1 MDAKLRLHQHVSET
15 RNRIC
20 SWLRVRRSIT
30 AIKGGADIR
39 VLKTF
44 YLQARRIIIDYA
56 APLLATIH
64 PAQIEHLEKTTKRV
78 AADNVGS
85 ATLDKGV

>member
-1 MDAKLRLHQHVSET
+1 MRF
-15 RNRIC
+15 
-20 SWLRVRRSIT
+20 IT
-30 AIKGGADIR
+30 ATESGADLR

-64 PAQIEHLEKTTKRV
+64 PAQIEHLEKLQNEALRIMLGAPRWTKVCNMR
-78 AADNVGS
+78 A
-85 ATLDKGV
+85 